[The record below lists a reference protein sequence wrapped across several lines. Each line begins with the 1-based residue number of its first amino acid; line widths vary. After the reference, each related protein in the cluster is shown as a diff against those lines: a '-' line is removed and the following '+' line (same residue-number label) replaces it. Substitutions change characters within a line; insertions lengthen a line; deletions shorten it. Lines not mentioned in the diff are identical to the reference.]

1 MYADQDCVSQRE
13 LPIGSPR
20 SGAFPAPKRRVKL
33 TKREQQIL
41 TLLAAGK
48 TITEMSETLKIT
60 KGNARFIMHTLRK
73 KLPK

>member
-1 MYADQDCVSQRE
+1 MYVNQDCVSQRE

-20 SGAFPAPKRRVKL
+20 SGVFPAPKRRVKL

-48 TITEMSETLKIT
+48 TITEMSETLEIT
-60 KGNARFIMHTLRK
+60 KGNTRFIIHTLRK
-73 KLPK
+73 KLPR